1 MESILLAI
9 GPELISLVGVALVA
23 LASWGIAL
31 LKQKVKIEA
40 AKSALDQIDQ
50 IVGVVVGNLS
60 QTSVK
65 DLKIVSKDGHLTK
78 VEKDRLKIRAFNT
91 AKLLISQEIKKAASK
106 GITSLEVYLT
116 KKIEERVLTIK
127 GGDAK

>member
-9 GPELISLVGVALVA
+9 APELISLVGVALVA

-78 VEKDRLKIRAFNT
+78 VEKDRLKIRAFNN
-91 AKLLISQEIKKAASK
+91 AKLLISEAIKKAASI
-106 GITSLEVYLT
+106 GITSLDVYIN
-116 KKIEERVLTIK
+116 KKIEERVLWLK
-127 GGDAK
+127 K